1 MIARL
6 RGRRRGQA
14 GAATAE
20 LALGIPL
27 LVALTAGLVWMLA
40 VGAAQVRV
48 VDASREAAR
57 AVARGDD
64 VASAEAVAL
73 RIAPDGARVRV
84 EVGEARVVVT
94 TSARVSGPGGLL
106 ASLPGVTVSAE
117 AVALAESSMTGR
129 GERGAATILVVAM
142 AGVLMFVMTGLAAAG
157 GLVTA
162 QRRAQA
168 AADLAALA
176 GASHLDE
183 ACAEAGEVAAA
194 NAGGARGVPG
204 RGEGRQGRGVR
215 AGPAGAVARRTR
227 EGRGAGRARLTGAGA
242 LLRPCRGR

>member
-1 MIARL
+1 MML
-6 RGRRRGQA
+6 GCRRRED

-64 VASAEAVAL
+64 VAAAESVAL

-84 EVGEARVVVT
+84 EVGGARVVVT
-94 TSARVSGPGGLL
+94 TTARVSGPGGLL

-117 AVALAESSMTGR
+117 AVALAESS
-129 GERGAATILVVAM
+129 
-142 AGVLMFVMTGLAAAG
+142 
-157 GLVTA
+157 
-162 QRRAQA
+162 
-168 AADLAALA
+168 
-176 GASHLDE
+176 
-183 ACAEAGEVAAA
+183 
-194 NAGGARGVPG
+194 
-204 RGEGRQGRGVR
+204 
-215 AGPAGAVARRTR
+215 
-227 EGRGAGRARLTGAGA
+227 
-242 LLRPCRGR
+242 